1 MSSGTL
7 VCVICK
13 KDDDKVIAFVEK
25 TLKKSHEVLEI
36 RKHHGLKYNNIVLPV
51 IPNLTDGY
59 HTNCYKKVIRR
70 FQKFCV
76 TYKANTEDEPFKKS
90 LKNCDP
96 STLPPCKAELQQH
109 LLRTQYITSIWRN
122 AYLRFPSSLTPNRNG
137 WTLHE
142 DTLHFHWFDGD
153 CMPQSLFDAIVHE
166 NNKQNNIGNDTT
178 DNAGVSELDTDESEV
193 DSDSSDEG
201 ASTEEE

>member
-1 MSSGTL
+1 MSSGKL

-25 TLKKSHEVLEI
+25 T
-36 RKHHGLKYNNIVLPV
+36 
-51 IPNLTDGY
+51 
-59 HTNCYKKVIRR
+59 
-70 FQKFCV
+70 
-76 TYKANTEDEPFKKS
+76 

-153 CMPQSLFDAIVHE
+153 CMPQSVFDAIVHE

>member
-1 MSSGTL
+1 MKDNSLSDN
-7 VCVICK
+7 VCQQNLGVAHITGSREEILPILEAFIC
-13 KDDDKVIAFVEK
+13 
-25 TLKKSHEVLEI
+25 EI
-36 RKHHGLKYNNIVLPV
+36 YGYKNISN
-51 IPNLTDGY
+51 INAA
-59 HTNCYKKVIRR
+59 R

-76 TYKANTEDEPFKKS
+76 TYKANTEDEPFKKT

-153 CMPQSLFDAIVHE
+153 CMPQSVFDAIVHE
-166 NNKQNNIGNDTT
+166 NNKQNNIENDTT